1 MARTSRTKNCTPLPH
16 PAVRCANLASY
27 DPRVWVREGEKTMSK
42 RVAEALKEFNAAG
55 QL

>member
-1 MARTSRTKNCTPLPH
+1 MCTNP
-16 PAVRCANLASY
+16 ASY

-42 RVAEALKEFNAAG
+42 RVAEALKEFNTVG